1 MYEAARCNLLHN
13 VSKNK
18 QLNSEV
24 KSNKLFVEEGATK
37 YFRRLAFSPDGAF
50 LLVPGQYSMYKEGSC
65 PWQLIQGVNPH
76 FLIVITI
83 IFTAGQVPTTDDV
96 QNVTFLF
103 ARSNLK
109 T

>member
-50 LLVPGQYSMYKEGSC
+50 LLVPGQY
-65 PWQLIQGVNPH
+65 
-76 FLIVITI
+76 
-83 IFTAGQVPTTDDV
+83 
-96 QNVTFLF
+96 
-103 ARSNLK
+103 
-109 T
+109 